1 MSNKEEF
8 FRKDIELRKKYEDLN
23 QEIKM
28 LERKREELA
37 SEKIK
42 LMKDEWILTLPRE
55 KNIRLN
61 SPMLFRK
68 DLLVFDLANVT
79 FIDNKAFVVGKYG
92 ERDVF
97 CALMKKSDLEYELHY
112 IHELTKGRRLKERY
126 GSNIDFQFLSTD
138 TIIIRTFRYNRE
150 RTVGHG
156 REFQEEYHLL
166 TLKDDYKKEYNT
178 TQDEWDIVY
187 EDWVTLTKLSI
198 EKGRKLWRS
207 TETYRKMVEEME
219 TNRLNNL
226 KRKTEPSLTKE
237 EREHVKILKRKI
249 RVLYKYNKS

>member
-1 MSNKEEF
+1 M
-8 FRKDIELRKKYEDLN
+8 
-23 QEIKM
+23 
-28 LERKREELA
+28 
-37 SEKIK
+37 
-42 LMKDEWILTLPRE
+42 
-55 KNIRLN
+55 
-61 SPMLFRK
+61 
-68 DLLVFDLANVT
+68 
-79 FIDNKAFVVGKYG
+79 FITT
-92 ERDVF
+92 R
-97 CALMKKSDLEYELHY
+97 Y
-112 IHELTKGRRLKERY
+112 I
-126 GSNIDFQFLSTD
+126 
-138 TIIIRTFRYNRE
+138 IIIRTFRYNRE

>member
-42 LMKDEWILTLPRE
+42 LMKDEGILTLPRE

-79 FIDNKAFVVGKYG
+79 FIDNKAFVVGK
-92 ERDVF
+92 F

>member
-1 MSNKEEF
+1 MKEF
-8 FRKDIELRKKYEDLN
+8 SHY
-23 QEIKM
+23 QEK
-28 LERKREELA
+28 
-37 SEKIK
+37 
-42 LMKDEWILTLPRE
+42 